1 MTLVDF
7 GAFPTCLAFPDDML
21 IFDDQLCFGIF
32 AFTTQNELVD
42 KDIEKVLQL
51 FFVVG
56 SVDDVTLRGTVSD
69 DFCLSAEFETE
80 ELGDVDG
87 GTSEIVG
94 YVHDIGNNCFDAVAL
109 SFDLLWLEMFL
120 VRGKYF

>member
-1 MTLVDF
+1 V
-7 GAFPTCLAFPDDML
+7 L

-42 KDIEKVLQL
+42 KDIEKVLQF

-56 SVDDVTLRGTVSD
+56 TVDDVTLGGTVSN

-87 GTSEIVG
+87 GTSEIMG
-94 YVHDIGNNCFDAVAL
+94 HVHDIGNNCFDAVAL
-109 SFDLLWLEMFL
+109 SFDLGRLEIF
-120 VRGKYF
+120 